1 MQNDYGGDYGE
12 YGEEFVDLTDLQ
24 DELKLG
30 SGAPF

>member
-1 MQNDYGGDYGE
+1 MVGDYGE

-30 SGAPF
+30 GGAPF